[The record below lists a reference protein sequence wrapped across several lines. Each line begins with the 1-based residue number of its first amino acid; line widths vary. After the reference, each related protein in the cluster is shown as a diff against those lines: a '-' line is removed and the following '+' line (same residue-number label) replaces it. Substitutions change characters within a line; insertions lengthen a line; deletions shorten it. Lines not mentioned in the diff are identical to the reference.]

1 MNRLLCDTPKVYQVV
16 LRPVVRSCRN
26 FSFKCFFDVKG
37 LNGFLNDLTREKER
51 ENDWLGQSQNGSEYE
66 RFLLELNLLNS
77 RRKPFGTLPGLDND

>member
-66 RFLLELNLLNS
+66 RFLLELKLLNS